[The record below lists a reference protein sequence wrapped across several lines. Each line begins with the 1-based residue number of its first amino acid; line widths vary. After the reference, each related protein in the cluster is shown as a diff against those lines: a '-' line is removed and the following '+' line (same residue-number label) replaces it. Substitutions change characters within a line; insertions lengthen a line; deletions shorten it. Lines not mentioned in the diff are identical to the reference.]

1 MSQVNC
7 YLVGGPMDGKT
18 VVSDEFR
25 QDLRFNKPVSGDTD
39 RSRQAVADIFEM
51 YYAAAVPHE
60 YCVKQAVYT
69 HASCK
74 YLDAALLSVAA
85 SRHAERTLLHECAS
99 LLKVCAVSPNT
110 YATAHDRL
118 SLIREIEEHL
128 K

>member
-7 YLVGGPMDGKT
+7 YLVGGPKDGVTYVTDAKR
-18 VVSDEFR
+18 DILQFDNE
-25 QDLRFNKPVSGDTD
+25 DPVTGDT
-39 RSRQAVADIFEM
+39 FEATFPRHE
-51 YYAAAVPHE
+51 YYAINYGGNRDGH
-60 YCVKQAVYT
+60 QVYL
-69 HASCK
+69 HQKAKAS
-74 YLDAALLSVAA
+74 AGIGPVLLQTAM

-99 LLKVCAVSPNT
+99 LLKACAVSPNT